1 MIINEKNFLGDN
13 MSYLL
18 EALIKKLEGDIE
30 VHKANVMVYVKNPA
44 GIGEHS
50 DIVESIEKEVDM
62 IATAEDKI
70 EAIIKHFK

>member
-1 MIINEKNFLGDN
+1 MKKEMN
-13 MSYLL
+13 YLL

-30 VHKANVMVYVKNPA
+30 VAKANIMVYHRNPA

-50 DIVESIEKEVDM
+50 DIVESIEKEIDM

-70 EAIIKHFK
+70 EAINKHFK

>member
-1 MIINEKNFLGDN
+1 

-18 EALIKKLEGDIE
+18 EALIKKLKGEIE
-30 VHKANVMVYVKNPA
+30 VHKANVMVYIKNPV

-50 DIVESIEKEVDM
+50 DIVESIEKEIDM

-70 EAIIKHFK
+70 EAINKHFK

>member
-1 MIINEKNFLGDN
+1 MIIKEKNFLGDN
-13 MSYLL
+13 MNYLL

-50 DIVESIEKEVDM
+50 DIVESIEKEIDM

-70 EAIIKHFK
+70 EAINKHFK